1 MIYYFIVGFQIAAM
15 VSDLGGGNRALYNE
29 LKVDHNNTF
38 FNNPVNN
45 EKIFVF
51 ADVPHLLK
59 LIRNNFVDHGFII
72 NNKEISKSIV
82 EEVLDITSSSD
93 LKITYKLTKDNLN
106 VQGASRQ
113 KVKLAA
119 KLFSHTISKAIT
131 RCGTLGCLNQENWIE
146 CADFFKQVRPSYI
159 L

>member
-1 MIYYFIVGFQIAAM
+1 M

-29 LKVDHNNTF
+29 LNINHINTF

-45 EKIFVF
+45 EKIFVL

-59 LIRNNFVDHGFII
+59 LIRNNFIDHGFII
-72 NNKEISKSIV
+72 KNKEINKSIV

-93 LKITYKLTKDNLN
+93 LKITYKITKDNLN
-106 VQGASRQ
+106 VQGPSRQ
-113 KVKLAA
+113 KVKWAA

-131 RCGTLGCLNQENWIE
+131 RCGTLGYLKQENWID
-146 CADFFKQVRPSYI
+146 CADFFKQVRASYI
-159 L
+159 C